1 MFSMKWVTGAA
12 TLACTGALV
21 ACGGGT
27 DRAPRAA
34 SGTPTPSGAVTST
47 PAAAPSS
54 SSAATADALLSG
66 KREVTMT
73 RVQGSGS
80 ALELSGRLEE
90 GGDTG
95 GRVLFVPVP
104 IGNDRYVIK
113 AFGTKDGHPAND
125 DPSCW
130 QVNGLDIEPEL
141 TVEAAVCDEDNPI
154 QRFTIVS
161 KGDGTYAIGSETRF
175 LQHAAG
181 KGLILKEL
189 GNGAPD
195 TTFRF
200 ADKGPF
206 NREPIN

>member
-21 ACGGGT
+21 ACGSGA
-27 DRAPRAA
+27 DKAPGAA
-34 SGTPTPSGAVTST
+34 GTPTPSGAVTST
-47 PAAAPSS
+47 AAGASAS
-54 SSAATADALLSG
+54 SSAVAVDALLSG
-66 KREVTMT
+66 RREVTMT
-73 RVQGSGS
+73 RVQGSGN

-95 GRVLFVPVP
+95 GRVLFVPMP
-104 IGNDRYVIK
+104 IGGDRYVIK

-125 DPSCW
+125 EPSCW

-154 QRFTIVS
+154 QRFTIVTR
-161 KGDGTYAIGSETRF
+161 GNGTYAIGSETRF

-181 KGLILKEL
+181 NGLVLKEPGSAAL
-189 GNGAPD
+189 D

-200 ADKGPF
+200 TDKGPF
-206 NREPIN
+206 NREPLD

>member
-12 TLACTGALV
+12 MLACTGALV
-21 ACGGGT
+21 ACGSGA
-27 DRAPRAA
+27 DKAPDA
-34 SGTPTPSGAVTST
+34 SAGTPSGAVTST

-54 SSAATADALLSG
+54 SSAVAADALLSG

-73 RVQGSGS
+73 RVKGSGS

-113 AFGTKDGHPAND
+113 AFGTQDGHPAND
-125 DPSCW
+125 EPSCW
-130 QVNGLDIEPEL
+130 QVNGLDVEPEL

-154 QRFTIVS
+154 QRFMIVS

-181 KGLILKEL
+181 NGLVLREP
-189 GNGAPD
+189 GNAALD

-206 NREPIN
+206 NREPLN